1 MKTRNDPPCV
11 HAPLLRHPLTHF
23 APVSRFH
30 ANNANPVP
38 SAPALLTILLPTF
51 IVDLRAWILL
61 TRCRFLLHFRVKKRN
76 RFLNM
81 AVYEDYGDALRWID
95 KVKLITGWWSL
106 IFYNIFFIINRK
118 ITVQFFF
125 FSKRIVYRS
134 FFIDEK
140 IFWNENHRW
149 MIRIN
154 IKISKKIRV
163 HNNIFVIIIA

>member
-1 MKTRNDPPCV
+1 MIFREPSFHEDGTKRNKMKTRNDPPCV

-81 AVYEDYGDALRWID
+81 AVYEDYGDAE
-95 KVKLITGWWSL
+95 S
-106 IFYNIFFIINRK
+106 
-118 ITVQFFF
+118 
-125 FSKRIVYRS
+125 
-134 FFIDEK
+134 
-140 IFWNENHRW
+140 
-149 MIRIN
+149 
-154 IKISKKIRV
+154 IK
-163 HNNIFVIIIA
+163 